1 MGESRIWIVSL
12 PNNNG
17 CLFSGRGKGG
27 YRVTSRKQLL
37 ATDRK
42 SQENRKF
49 ESMHKAKHQVRW
61 S

>member
-1 MGESRIWIVSL
+1 VSL
-12 PNNNG
+12 PNSNEY
-17 CLFSGRGKGG
+17 LFSGRGKGG

-49 ESMHKAKHQVRW
+49 ESMHKAKHKVRW